1 MARWW
6 WVLLPGM
13 IGVLY
18 LDLLGSPDD
27 ALLGSSQRI
36 FYVHMGAATVVA
48 VAFTVTAAA
57 SVGYLVTG
65 RLAWD
70 RWAAAS
76 AEVGTLFTTMVLITG
91 ILWGRV
97 AWGVWWTW
105 DPRLTST
112 LILWVLFM
120 GYLVMRDSAVTVE
133 RRARMSAVLA
143 LLCYLDVPL
152 DYLTIRWWKSIHPV
166 VITEHGINMARSMI
180 VAMVAS
186 MVAMLFLYGAWVKLR
201 VRLLAV
207 EQEIEEKKAE
217 VRIKLNSE
225 RWGD

>member
-6 WVLLPGM
+6 WILLPGM

-18 LDLLGSPDD
+18 LNLLASPDD
-27 ALLGSSQRI
+27 AVLGPSQRI
-36 FYVHMGAATVVA
+36 FYFHMGAATVVA
-48 VAFTVTAAA
+48 VAFTVCAAA
-57 SVGYLVTG
+57 SAAYLVS
-65 RLAWD
+65 RNLRWD

-76 AEVGTLFTTMVLITG
+76 AEIGTMFTTLVLVTG

-120 GYLVMRDSAVTVE
+120 GYLILRDSTASAG
-133 RRARMSAVLA
+133 RRARTSAVVA
-143 LLCYLDVPL
+143 LVCYVDVPL

-166 VITEHGINMARSMI
+166 VITEHGINMAPP
-180 VAMVAS
+180 MVAAMFAS
-186 MVAMLFLYGAWVKLR
+186 MAVMLCIYVVWMHLR
-201 VRLLAV
+201 VRLTVV
-207 EQEIEEKKAE
+207 EQEIESAK
-217 VRIKLNSE
+217 SE
-225 RWGD
+225 LRMRLTRGQ